1 MANADATLAEATSAD
16 ASVANNSGASV
27 ALASGKGGAERFEP
41 LIAPTEN
48 ALLARL
54 AAFEETLETVI
65 TDLSPH
71 HLCYYLRDL
80 AGDFH
85 SFYNAEKVLV
95 DDPALRSARL
105 GLLLATRTVLRRGLA
120 LLGVSAPQRM

>member
-1 MANADATLAEATSAD
+1 MTAARFRPL
-16 ASVANNSGASV
+16 VAPS
-27 ALASGKGGAERFEP
+27 E
-41 LIAPTEN
+41 T

-54 AAFEETLETVI
+54 AAFEETLDTVVA
-65 TDLSPH
+65 DLSPH

-105 GLLLATRTVLRRGLA
+105 GLLLATRTVLSRGLN